1 MKIPAVK
8 NFYIFIITILFLG
21 IASAYAVDAL
31 PGSDAPEGF
40 PNGCIDCHSVSE
52 DNDFSL
58 KATLDQLDDHPS
70 IANMVNNV
78 PNDCSMCHTASY
90 AGDLKDTIHKVHLEN
105 DEDDG
110 FVANYGQNCL
120 ACHSD
125 YPKDGDPLIK
135 SAEKN
140 WS

>member
-1 MKIPAVK
+1 MKMPSGK
-8 NFYIFIITILFLG
+8 NFYILFISIFFIS
-21 IASAYAVDAL
+21 IVSIYAVDII

-40 PNGCIDCHSVSE
+40 PNGCIDCHSVTD
-52 DNDFSL
+52 DNDFSM
-58 KATLDQLDDHPS
+58 KATLDQLEDHPS
-70 IANMVNNV
+70 IANMVSIV
-78 PNDCSMCHTASY
+78 PNDCSMCHTESY
-90 AGDLKDTIHKVHLEN
+90 AGDLKGIIHEVHLEN
-105 DEDDG
+105 NDS
-110 FVANYGQNCL
+110 FVENYGQNCL